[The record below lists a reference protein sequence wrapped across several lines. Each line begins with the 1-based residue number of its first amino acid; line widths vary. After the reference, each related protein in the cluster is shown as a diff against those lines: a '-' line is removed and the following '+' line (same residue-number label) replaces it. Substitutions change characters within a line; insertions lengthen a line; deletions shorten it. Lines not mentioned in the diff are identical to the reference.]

1 MRVTNYKTMVTM
13 SHQYPDINNLINVL
27 VNWALTIL
35 IIVIIGFSFYVDGY
49 RKGSNEKRI
58 KRKLI
63 RMWKKLSIED
73 LEHEQTII
81 KN

>member
-1 MRVTNYKTMVTM
+1 MFVTNYKTMVTM
-13 SHQYPDINNLINVL
+13 PQQYPEINDLINVL

-35 IIVIIGFSFYVDGY
+35 IIVVIGFSFYVDGY
-49 RKGSNEKRI
+49 KKGSNEKRI

>member
-1 MRVTNYKTMVTM
+1 MVTM
-13 SHQYPDINNLINVL
+13 PNEYPDINDLINVL
-27 VNWALTIL
+27 TNWALTIL
-35 IIVIIGFSFYVDGY
+35 IIVVIGFSFYLDGY
-49 RKGSNEKRI
+49 RKGSNETRI